1 VSAFDAKEKT
11 SACRTSSEEA
21 QVTKKK
27 EENADWREN
36 LVARREVDETVVAHG
51 GRARI
56 RDPIALMRSTRRNKR
71 MEFVNRDVNAAINFS
86 RYAVP
91 QKRPAELTR
100 YKFLLQ
106 PLRLDVCKGKLKAY
120 SSHSFIKG

>member
-1 VSAFDAKEKT
+1 MFVRWDDSEIVLGQRVRVLGIFAMIRFT
-11 SACRTSSEEA
+11 S
-21 QVTKKK
+21 
-27 EENADWREN
+27 
-36 LVARREVDETVVAHG
+36 G
-51 GRARI
+51 
-56 RDPIALMRSTRRNKR
+56 NKR

-106 PLRLDVCKGKLKAY
+106 PLRLDVCKEKLKAY